1 MAQTYE
7 KTPCPVLY
15 DLRVA
20 SRAPAEHIRAWKPPV
35 EGIREVFHAAFADH
49 AYPPHTHDTWTLF
62 VVDAGAVR
70 YDLGRKDHGA
80 LPAMVTILPPGVV
93 HDGRSADHDGFR
105 KRVLYVEESVLG
117 EHLVGP
123 AVDRPEITD
132 DVLRRDVS
140 RIHRRLLSAD
150 DALEAEVRLASI
162 AERIAFHLGGIRPD
176 LSELASNELADALRA
191 YLDARLFE
199 SARLIDAAN
208 AIAASPTHLARSFQ
222 RAFGIAPHKY
232 VLGRRIDAAR
242 SRLLDGYPSAEVAVS
257 VGFYDQAHFI
267 RHFKRLTGVTPG
279 HFARNGPHDELPID
293 RLDNG
298 AELGTSRIESA
309 QLKQSGA

>member
-1 MAQTYE
+1 
-7 KTPCPVLY
+7 
-15 DLRVA
+15 
-20 SRAPAEHIRAWKPPV
+20 
-35 EGIREVFHAAFADH
+35 VFHAVFADH

-70 YDLGRKDHGA
+70 YDLGRRDHGA

-123 AVDRPEITD
+123 SVDRPEIND
-132 DVLRRDVS
+132 NVLRRDVS
-140 RIHRRLLSAD
+140 RIHRLLLYAD
-150 DALEAEVRLASI
+150 DAFEAEVRLASI
-162 AERIAFHLGGIRPD
+162 AERIAFHLGEVRSD
-176 LSELASNELADALRA
+176 ASALSSNELAEALRA

-199 SARLIDAAN
+199 SVKLADAA
-208 AIAASPTHLARSFQ
+208 AAVGANPTHLARSFG

-242 SRLLDGYPSAEVAVS
+242 SRLLDGYPSAEVAVG

-279 HFARNGPHDELPID
+279 HFAANGSC
-293 RLDNG
+293 R
-298 AELGTSRIESA
+298 
-309 QLKQSGA
+309 